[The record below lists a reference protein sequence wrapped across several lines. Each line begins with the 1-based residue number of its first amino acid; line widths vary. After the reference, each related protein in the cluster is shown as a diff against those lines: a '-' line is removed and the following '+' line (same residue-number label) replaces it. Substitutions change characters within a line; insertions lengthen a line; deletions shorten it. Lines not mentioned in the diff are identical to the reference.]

1 MAFKFLPS
9 FCYLQSSELNLGW
22 IISHIIYEIYKDWIT
37 IEMANEIGI
46 PFQCIYVVH
55 TGRGEWTPLTR
66 DAHAIVRDIMW
77 MDDPV
82 ADYH

>member
-1 MAFKFLPS
+1 
-9 FCYLQSSELNLGW
+9 
-22 IISHIIYEIYKDWIT
+22 
-37 IEMANEIGI
+37 MANEIGI